1 MKTTKIKNSSEQ
13 VKKITGIAILLAIE
27 IVLQTIGNY
36 VAFPGG
42 IAINLALIP
51 IALGAIMYGPLAGAI
66 LGFINGLVILFAPS
80 TMMFWSYSKIATIV
94 TCLTKCTAAG
104 AISGLLYMLIGKK
117 NKLIGSIVSSL
128 IIPIIN
134 TTLFV
139 VLYVTLFNGLYKE
152 SAPADM
158 TLLKLLFS
166 TFIAVNF
173 ILEFAITT
181 VLTPT
186 INKII
191 RIARKDE
198 DNAL

>member
-1 MKTTKIKNSSEQ
+1 MKTMKIKSSSDQ
-13 VKKITGIAILLAIE
+13 VKKITGIAILIAIE

-80 TMMFWSYSKIATIV
+80 TFIFWSYSKIGTIV
-94 TCLTKCTAAG
+94 TCFSKCTIAG
-104 AISGLLYMLIGKK
+104 VVSGFLYMLIGKK
-117 NKLIGSIVSSL
+117 NKLVGSIVSSL
-128 IIPIIN
+128 IIPILN

-139 VLYVTLFNGLYKE
+139 VLYVTIFNGLYKE
-152 SAPADM
+152 SVPADM
-158 TLLKLLFS
+158 TLIKYLF
-166 TFIAVNF
+166 TAFIAINF
-173 ILEFAITT
+173 ILEFSITT

-191 RIARKDE
+191 RITRKDE
-198 DNAL
+198 E

>member
-1 MKTTKIKNSSEQ
+1 MKTKNSSEQ
-13 VKKITGIAILLAIE
+13 VKKITGIAILIAIE

-80 TMMFWSYSKIATIV
+80 TMVFWSYSKIGTIV
-94 TCLTKCTAAG
+94 TCLTKCTLAG
-104 AISGLLYMLIGKK
+104 VVSGLLYMLISKK
-117 NKLIGSIVSSL
+117 NKLIGSIVASL

-134 TTLFV
+134 TTLFI
-139 VLYVTLFNGLYKE
+139 VLYVTIFNGLYKE

-158 TLLKLLFS
+158 TLLKLLFT
-166 TFIAVNF
+166 TFIAINF
-173 ILEFAITT
+173 ILEFSITT

-186 INKII
+186 INKVIKI
-191 RIARKDE
+191 VRKDE
-198 DNAL
+198 E

>member
-13 VKKITGIAILLAIE
+13 VKKITGIAILIAIE

-80 TMMFWSYSKIATIV
+80 TLAFWSYSKIGTIV
-94 TCLTKCTAAG
+94 TCLTKCTVAG
-104 AISGLLYMLIGKK
+104 AISGLLYMLISKK
-117 NKLIGSIVSSL
+117 NKLLGSIVASL

-139 VLYVTLFNGLYKE
+139 VLYVTIFNGLYKE

-158 TLLKLLFS
+158 TLLKLLFT
-166 TFIAVNF
+166 TFIAINF
-173 ILEFAITT
+173 ILEFSITT
-181 VLTPT
+181 VLSPA
-186 INKII
+186 INKVIKI
-191 RIARKDE
+191 VRKDE
-198 DNAL
+198 E

>member
-1 MKTTKIKNSSEQ
+1 MKTTKINNSER
-13 VKKITGIAILLAIE
+13 VRKITGVAILIAIE

-36 VAFPGG
+36 VTFPGG

-51 IALGAIMYGPLAGAI
+51 IAIGAIMYGPLAGAI
-66 LGFINGLVILFAPS
+66 LGFINGLVVLFAPS
-80 TMMFWSYSKIATIV
+80 TIAIFWSYSKIATIV
-94 TCLTKCTAAG
+94 TCLSKCTVAG
-104 AISGLLYMLIGKK
+104 AISGLLYMLISKK
-117 NKLIGSIVSSL
+117 NKLVGSIVASL

-158 TLLKLLFS
+158 TLLKMLFT

-173 ILEFAITT
+173 ILEFSITT
-181 VLTPT
+181 VLSPT
-186 INKII
+186 IYKII
-191 RIARKDE
+191 RITRKE
-198 DNAL
+198 ENNAL

>member
-1 MKTTKIKNSSEQ
+1 M
-13 VKKITGIAILLAIE
+13 
-27 IVLQTIGNY
+27 
-36 VAFPGG
+36 
-42 IAINLALIP
+42 
-51 IALGAIMYGPLAGAI
+51 
-66 LGFINGLVILFAPS
+66 
-80 TMMFWSYSKIATIV
+80 
-94 TCLTKCTAAG
+94 
-104 AISGLLYMLIGKK
+104 
-117 NKLIGSIVSSL
+117 
-128 IIPIIN
+128 
-134 TTLFV
+134 

>member
-13 VKKITGIAILLAIE
+13 VKKITGIAILIAIE

-80 TMMFWSYSKIATIV
+80 TLAFWSYSKIGTIV
-94 TCLTKCTAAG
+94 TCLTKCTVAG
-104 AISGLLYMLIGKK
+104 TISGLLYMLISKK
-117 NKLIGSIVSSL
+117 NKLIGSIVASL

-139 VLYVTLFNGLYKE
+139 VLYVTIFNGLYKE

-158 TLLKLLFS
+158 TLLKLLFT
-166 TFIAVNF
+166 TFIAINF
-173 ILEFAITT
+173 ILEFSITT
-181 VLTPT
+181 VLSPT
-186 INKII
+186 INKVIKI
-191 RIARKDE
+191 VRKDE
-198 DNAL
+198 E